1 MLSVVGGAIG
11 ILAGI
16 FCKPAI
22 VYLREAVA
30 ENYPEALPTV
40 IRNVT
45 PSIVPE
51 SIPIAFG
58 ISLAVGV
65 IFGLFP
71 AIRAAQM
78 NPIEALRH
86 E

>member
-1 MLSVVGGAIG
+1 
-11 ILAGI
+11 LAGV

-22 VYLREAVA
+22 VLTREFVSQT
-30 ENYPEALPTV
+30 YPETMAALPDV
-40 IRNVT
+40 VRNVT
-45 PSIVPE
+45 PAIVPE

-58 ISLAVGV
+58 ISLVVGV
-65 IFGLFP
+65 VFGLFP